1 MNSVFTK
8 TLREKRWF
16 VVGWGV
22 GLFVLATVMVLF
34 YPSMRGTDA
43 MEQLAAQMPEAFQGL
58 MGDYKLLSHFD
69 TFIASQLFDIRL
81 TIVVGIMITILALGV
96 SVSDEASGRMKTFIS
111 LPISRTKLFVQRWLA
126 MVFIIAVELLVM
138 SLTVLVMQGI
148 VEANIGVGELAKLY
162 LMTLIVMTSMG
173 SVMFAAGYAF
183 GSRMV
188 AMFVSVLVLLSG
200 FILTS
205 FGAAVDWLHDYEFL
219 SLFYYFNPVE
229 VVRTGFNAGNLTVL
243 TVVALVT
250 LVPSWLLFRRRDI
263 R

>member
-16 VVGWGV
+16 IVGWGV
-22 GLFVLATVMVLF
+22 GLFVLAAVMVLF
-34 YPSMRGTDA
+34 YPSLKGTDA
-43 MEQLAAQMPEAFQGL
+43 MEQLAAQMPEALQGFL
-58 MGDYKLLSHFD
+58 GDYKLLSHFD
-69 TFIASQLFDIRL
+69 TYIASQLFDIRL

-126 MVFIIAVELLVM
+126 MVFIIAIELLVM
-138 SLTVLVMQGI
+138 VLSVLALQGTVDASI
-148 VEANIGVGELAKLY
+148 AVGELAKLY
-162 LMTLIVMTSMG
+162 LMTLLVMVSMG
-173 SVMFAAGYAF
+173 SIMFAAGFAF
-183 GSRMV
+183 GSRMI

-205 FGAAVDWLHDYEFL
+205 FGPAVDWLHDYEFL

-229 VVRTGFNAGNLTVL
+229 VVRNGFHTGNIVVL
-243 TVVALVT
+243 AAVALVT
-250 LVPSWLLFRRRDI
+250 LVPAWLLFRRRDI